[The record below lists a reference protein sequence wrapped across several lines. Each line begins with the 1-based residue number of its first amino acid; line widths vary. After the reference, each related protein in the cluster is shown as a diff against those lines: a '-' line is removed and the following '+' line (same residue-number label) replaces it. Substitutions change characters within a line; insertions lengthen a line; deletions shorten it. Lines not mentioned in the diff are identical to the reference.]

1 MNWLNTIDVFFFRLI
16 NNNGFSE
23 IDQIMLLISGKLTW
37 IPLYILIIYIIFKK
51 FSNKFIWIIISLSL
65 LIFLSDFGSVHLFKD
80 VFERLRPCHQL
91 ERVRIVNECG
101 GLYSF
106 ISSHAS
112 NSFAIAF
119 FVSIIL
125 KNIRIFIFLFSWA
138 TIIGY
143 SRVYLG
149 VHFPFDI
156 IGGMFW
162 GLFVSLLTYMLLKS
176 RINESI

>member
-1 MNWLNTIDVFFFRLI
+1 M
-16 NNNGFSE
+16 
-23 IDQIMLLISGKLTW
+23 K
-37 IPLYILIIYIIFKK
+37 LIIYIIFKK
-51 FSNKFIWIIISLSL
+51 YRNTFVWIIISLSL
-65 LIFLSDFGSVHLFKD
+65 LIFLSDFGSVHLFKN

-91 ERVRIVNECG
+91 EQVRIVNECG

-125 KNIRIFIFLFSWA
+125 KNIRMFIFLFSWA

-143 SRVYLG
+143 SRIYLG

-162 GLFVSLLTYMLLKS
+162 GLFVSLLTYMLFKS
-176 RINESI
+176 RINEAI